1 MRSRRPYT
9 SFRRQLA
16 FESWAI
22 LAMMA
27 MLPILGHTGQA
38 GFGAIPVVVGTV
50 VKQQVASEVEGVG
63 SVEPQLSTTV
73 STEIAGFTQSFDLR
87 EGEFVQRGKT
97 VVAQLKSTE
106 AELALSEAEAE
117 LAKARADLTKLKR
130 GLRPEEIDEKRAEVA
145 EKKAWVEKYAKDI
158 ERTKSLVRRDM
169 VSMSE
174 FNQAEANYL
183 AAKAQYERTL
193 RSLRVAELGF
203 RQEEI
208 AAAEAEVQRLQAKVQ
223 RLREDVQKTVI
234 RAPVSG
240 FITTRHAE
248 VGQWVERGGKVA
260 DIIDLAAVLVRV
272 PVHERDIRLVQVGD
286 EAMVTLDALPNRTF
300 TGRVKYMTPQAD
312 LASRTFPVKIE
323 VPNTADYAIKAGMF
337 ARVTLHT
344 GAAQPSVF
352 VPKDA
357 VVRRA
362 SGQVVFVVEDAKARM
377 VPIKTGR
384 TYEGLIEVVE
394 GQLTPG
400 EAVVVTGNESLQ
412 DQMAVV
418 TKPTLRN

>member
-1 MRSRRPYT
+1 MKRRWPYISSRRE
-9 SFRRQLA
+9 RA
-16 FESWAI
+16 FEIRVILAI
-22 LAMMA
+22 LATLP
-27 MLPILGHTGQA
+27 MLAHAGQA
-38 GFGAIPVVVGTV
+38 GSGPVPVVVGTV
-50 VKQQVASEVEGVG
+50 VEQQVATEVEVVG
-63 SVEPQLSTTV
+63 SVEPQLATTL
-73 STEIAGFTQSFDLR
+73 STEIAGFTQSFALR
-87 EGEFVQRGKT
+87 EGEFVQKGKT

-106 AELALSEAEAE
+106 LELALNEAEAE

-130 GLRPEEIDEKRAEVA
+130 GLRPEEIEEKRAEVA
-145 EKKAWVEKYAKDI
+145 EKKAWVEKYAKDV
-158 ERTKSLVRRDM
+158 ERTKSLVTRDM
-169 VSMSE
+169 VSLSE

-208 AAAEAEVQRLQAKVQ
+208 TAAEAEVQRLQAKVQ

-234 RAPVSG
+234 RSPVSG
-240 FITTRHAE
+240 FITNRYAE
-248 VGQWVERGGKVA
+248 VGQWVERGGRVA

-286 EAMVTLDALPNRTF
+286 EALVTLDALPNRTF
-300 TGRVKYMTPQAD
+300 SGRVKYMTPQAD

-323 VPNTADYAIKAGMF
+323 VPNTPDHAIKAGMF
-337 ARVTLHT
+337 ARVTLRT
-344 GAAQPSVF
+344 GSAQPSVF

-362 SGQVVFVVEDAKARM
+362 SRQVVFVVEDAKARM

-384 TYEGLIEVVE
+384 SHEGLIEVVE

-400 EAVVVTGNESLQ
+400 EAVVVTGNEFLQ
-412 DQMAVV
+412 DQMAIV